1 MVFAEFEGKFEKLLQ
16 NVERSAIISNVAAV
30 TSPVRRKLNGIADIA
45 QPVER
50 ILGKDEVTSSNLVIS
65 SMSSHLRGITRGG
78 DFFIS
83 LPVAPAYANNPPLQ
97 DSLQQEV
104 VIF

>member
-1 MVFAEFEGKFEKLLQ
+1 MGFAEFEGKFEKLLQ

-65 SMSSHLRGITRGG
+65 SRANTSVGSPAGG
-78 DFFIS
+78 VFFM
-83 LPVAPAYANNPPLQ
+83 PVFAQWVAMLQNQMPADA
-97 DSLQQEV
+97 
-104 VIF
+104 IRA

>member
-1 MVFAEFEGKFEKLLQ
+1 MGFAEFEGKFEKLLQ

-65 SMSSHLRGITRGG
+65 SRAITSVG
-78 DFFIS
+78 S
-83 LPVAPAYANNPPLQ
+83 PAG
-97 DSLQQEV
+97 V
-104 VIF
+104 VFYIAAG

>member
-1 MVFAEFEGKFEKLLQ
+1 MGFAEFEGKFEKLLQ

-65 SMSSHLRGITRGG
+65 SRANTSVGSPAGVFFMPVFAQWVAMLQNQMSADIVW
-78 DFFIS
+78 D
-83 LPVAPAYANNPPLQ
+83 
-97 DSLQQEV
+97 
-104 VIF
+104 